1 MTEYV
6 IFEVTSL
13 EQLRLEK
20 VIAVDDEATTQDK
33 KRRIT
38 YEAS

>member
-6 IFEVTSL
+6 IFEETSL

-20 VIAVDDEATTQDK
+20 VITVDDETTAAQDK
-33 KRRIT
+33 K
-38 YEAS
+38 

>member
-20 VIAVDDEATTQDK
+20 VITVDDETTTEDK
-33 KRRIT
+33 KR
-38 YEAS
+38 